1 MLDRRY
7 IGTVAI
13 TNVGKMVSG
22 DFYKGI
28 LKADT
33 ILVKDGIIDKIGWAK
48 DFDLSK
54 VDHVIDVQGQVVCP
68 GFIDMHVHNTID
80 DYQSMAST
88 MRWMES
94 YLWYGITTILSEGE
108 QGPGYPRFFN
118 DPIGTKAMAIVAKRV
133 FDNFRPGGFQKFRGG
148 ALVLVDGLTEADFE
162 EMAQAGVWMVAEIGG
177 GGLYKVKDVAPMI
190 EWAKPRG
197 FKVSVHIG
205 PQSIPGSSLVGSE
218 LCVAIQPD
226 KLAHIN
232 GGSTAAPWSEIQRC
246 IDECPKAGV
255 EFISMGNQ
263 KMAGRIYEYLQKRN
277 ELNRVVY
284 GSDTPTG
291 QGVMPNCIQ
300 RMVMR
305 AAAFH
310 DVPPEQ
316 AIAMGTGN
324 SADLYGLNTGRIE
337 VGREADILAID
348 SGYDATGEDALEAM
362 KLDDTFGVS
371 MVMVD
376 GQVVS
381 VKGRDGR
388 PTKRHITIDGVP
400 TYIDNIN
407 EYLFGPYFPGYLP
420 KKNGKVA

>member
-1 MLDRRY
+1 M
-7 IGTVAI
+7 
-13 TNVGKMVSG
+13 
-22 DFYKGI
+22 
-28 LKADT
+28 
-33 ILVKDGIIDKIGWAK
+33 
-48 DFDLSK
+48 
-54 VDHVIDVQGQVVCP
+54 
-68 GFIDMHVHNTID
+68 
-80 DYQSMAST
+80 
-88 MRWMES
+88 
-94 YLWYGITTILSEGE
+94 
-108 QGPGYPRFFN
+108 
-118 DPIGTKAMAIVAKRV
+118 
-133 FDNFRPGGFQKFRGG
+133 
-148 ALVLVDGLTEADFE
+148 LVDGLTEADFE

-305 AAAFH
+305 
-310 DVPPEQ
+310 PRLS
-316 AIAMGTGN
+316 TTCR
-324 SADLYGLNTGRIE
+324 LNRPSPWAPQLCGPVRPQHRQIE
-337 VGREADILAID
+337 VAREADILAID
-348 SGYDATGEDALEAM
+348 WVRRPAEDALEAM